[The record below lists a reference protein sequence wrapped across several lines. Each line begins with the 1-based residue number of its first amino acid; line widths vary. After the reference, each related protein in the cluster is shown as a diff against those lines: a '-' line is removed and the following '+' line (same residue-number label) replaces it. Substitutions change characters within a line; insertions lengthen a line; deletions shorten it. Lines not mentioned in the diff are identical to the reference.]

1 MMPKS
6 ILLPI
11 ILLVLTSCSN
21 VAQYK
26 ETLDTL
32 TNDWKA
38 TAGQIMTVIE
48 QITQMQNTAT
58 TTLNAMSPSEE
69 ITAQMTEEQT
79 ATLNNLKQQV
89 QVQIGA
95 LGEASK
101 TAFEFVNK
109 WQHGGEQLASLNDGI
124 SSGKL
129 PENADNKIQELQ
141 EILTIGNAN
150 LENWTNQINTT
161 KEVINTAT
169 QGYAGLMESFSKA
182 VAE

>member
-1 MMPKS
+1 VKH
-6 ILLPI
+6 
-11 ILLVLTSCSN
+11 
-21 VAQYK
+21 Q
-26 ETLDTL
+26 
-32 TNDWKA
+32 
-38 TAGQIMTVIE
+38 
-48 QITQMQNTAT
+48 
-58 TTLNAMSPSEE
+58 
-69 ITAQMTEEQT
+69 
-79 ATLNNLKQQV
+79 
-89 QVQIGA
+89 
-95 LGEASK
+95 K